1 MKLSLVPLLL
11 SGKMLSPEARN
22 ALKENRR
29 TDAAIWL
36 MQQYDLDC
44 REAGELVDASICD
57 QEIDGQP
64 RLPIREA

>member
-22 ALKENRR
+22 ALMENRR
-29 TDAAIWL
+29 TDAGILL

-57 QEIDGQP
+57 QETDGQS
-64 RLPIREA
+64 RRRIRNA

>member
-11 SGKMLSPEARN
+11 DGKMLSSEARN

-29 TDAAIWL
+29 ADAAVLL

-44 REAGELVDASICD
+44 REAGELVDVSACD
-57 QEIDGQP
+57 EESGK
-64 RLPIREA
+64 